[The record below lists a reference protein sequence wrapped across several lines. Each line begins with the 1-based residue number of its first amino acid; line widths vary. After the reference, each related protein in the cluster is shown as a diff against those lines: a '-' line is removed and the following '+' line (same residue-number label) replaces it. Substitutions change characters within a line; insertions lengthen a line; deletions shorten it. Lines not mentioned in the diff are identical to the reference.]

1 MPARSMRGSRGSP
14 TTLGAPGPA
23 IRTQVHRRDAVFDGV
38 KCKPTGQI
46 PRRGILMQVLIIATL
61 VLHVLTG
68 VFWAGTTFTL
78 ALTVG
83 AHADRLFRPQMGAAV
98 LVLLTGGLLWH
109 LAHDGTF
116 GTAEQLLAVGALCA
130 IAAGGVQGM

>member
-1 MPARSMRGSRGSP
+1 
-14 TTLGAPGPA
+14 
-23 IRTQVHRRDAVFDGV
+23 
-38 KCKPTGQI
+38 
-46 PRRGILMQVLIIATL
+46 MQGLLIVTM

-98 LVLLTGGLLWH
+98 VVVLTGGLLWH
-109 LAHDGTF
+109 LAHRGAF
-116 GTAEQLLAVGALCA
+116 GPAEQLLAVGALCA
-130 IAAGGVQGM
+130 IAAAGVQGMSTGPALRKRAAAGGAELPSLRARVATGQRVAAGLLTITVICMAAARYATQ

>member
-1 MPARSMRGSRGSP
+1 
-14 TTLGAPGPA
+14 
-23 IRTQVHRRDAVFDGV
+23 
-38 KCKPTGQI
+38 
-46 PRRGILMQVLIIATL
+46 MQVLLIVTL
-61 VLHVLTG
+61 ALHVLTG

-98 LVLLTGGLLWH
+98 VVVLTGGLLWH
-109 LAHDGTF
+109 LAHRGAF

-130 IAAGGVQGM
+130 IVAAGVQGMSTGPALRKRAIGGEAEQSLRARMATGQRVAAGLLTITVICMAAARYANQ

>member
-1 MPARSMRGSRGSP
+1 MQALLIV
-14 TTLGAPGPA
+14 TLA
-23 IRTQVHRRDAVFDGV
+23 
-38 KCKPTGQI
+38 
-46 PRRGILMQVLIIATL
+46 
-61 VLHVLTG
+61 LHVLTG

-98 LVLLTGGLLWH
+98 VVVLTGALLWH
-109 LAHDGTF
+109 LAHGGAF

-130 IAAGGVQGM
+130 IAAAGVQGMSTGPALRKRGAELPSLRARMVSGQRVAAGLLTVSVICMAAARYANQ

>member
-1 MPARSMRGSRGSP
+1 
-14 TTLGAPGPA
+14 
-23 IRTQVHRRDAVFDGV
+23 
-38 KCKPTGQI
+38 
-46 PRRGILMQVLIIATL
+46 MQVLLIVTL

-98 LVLLTGGLLWH
+98 VVVLTGALLWH
-109 LAHDGTF
+109 LARRDAF

-130 IAAGGVQGM
+130 IAAAGVQGMVTGPVLRKRATGSRSELSALHARMVTGQRVAAGLSAVAVICMAAARYA

>member
-1 MPARSMRGSRGSP
+1 
-14 TTLGAPGPA
+14 
-23 IRTQVHRRDAVFDGV
+23 
-38 KCKPTGQI
+38 
-46 PRRGILMQVLIIATL
+46 MQVLLIVTAA
-61 VLHVLTG
+61 LHVVTG

-98 LVLLTGGLLWH
+98 LVVLTGGLLWH
-109 LAHDGTF
+109 LAHSRAF

-130 IAAGGVQGM
+130 IAAAGVQGMSTGPALRKHGGAELPSLRARVATGQRVAAGLLTITVICMAAARYANQ

>member
-1 MPARSMRGSRGSP
+1 
-14 TTLGAPGPA
+14 
-23 IRTQVHRRDAVFDGV
+23 
-38 KCKPTGQI
+38 
-46 PRRGILMQVLIIATL
+46 MQVLLIVTL

-98 LVLLTGGLLWH
+98 VVVLTGALLWH
-109 LAHDGTF
+109 LAHKAF
-116 GTAEQLLAVGALCA
+116 GTAELLLAVGALCA
-130 IAAGGVQGM
+130 IAAAGVQGMVTGPVLRKHATGGGSERSSLHARMVPGQRAAAGLLAVTVICMAAARYA

>member
-1 MPARSMRGSRGSP
+1 
-14 TTLGAPGPA
+14 
-23 IRTQVHRRDAVFDGV
+23 
-38 KCKPTGQI
+38 
-46 PRRGILMQVLIIATL
+46 MQVLLIATL

-130 IAAGGVQGM
+130 IAAGGVQGMVTGPVLRKQSAGGGFERSALHARMVTGQRVAAGLLAITVICMAAARYA

>member
-1 MPARSMRGSRGSP
+1 
-14 TTLGAPGPA
+14 
-23 IRTQVHRRDAVFDGV
+23 
-38 KCKPTGQI
+38 
-46 PRRGILMQVLIIATL
+46 MQVLLVVTL

-98 LVLLTGGLLWH
+98 VVVLTGGLLWH
-109 LAHDGTF
+109 LAHRGAF

-130 IAAGGVQGM
+130 IVAAGVQGMSTGPALRRRAIGGEAEQPSLRARIATGQRVAAGLLTITVICMAVARYANQ